1 MKRFFCY
8 LRLQYKKSAALTT
21 KILINTVLVIAS
33 AVLVFFA
40 ASRIFLNSRT
50 FEKARIAIVTQ
61 DTDLRTTLAIGLVG
75 EMESVKNICEF
86 LICSEEDANQGL
98 YDGTVE
104 AAIFLTPHIYDDI
117 NEGYNTP
124 VTVKFAKNSLFA
136 GDLFKGLIEDGERI
150 VRIVESAC
158 YAGGDAYEI
167 YEVNGSRAW
176 IEGTIFDIYVAK
188 ALSRNALY
196 KENVLEPRNG
206 FSIYHFYFAAILT
219 ACALITGI
227 SLGVFYQ
234 KNDRAVAWKLNSV
247 GLNPAVTGL
256 CRILVIATLLC
267 FILMILSVLTAC
279 AGPFAS
285 SAIVKMMTDQA
296 DSSAAVPLSGLAA
309 MLQSFS
315 FTRLL
320 HVFIWL
326 ILPLLSMGAFFHM
339 VYSFAD
345 DEVSGSRYS
354 LLAVLVLVILGGLLV
369 PGSYLPD
376 AFRTISRF
384 LPAVWWVEGIENA
397 AFGTLTLSG
406 LLPSLVIF
414 VICFLAAQ
422 IAERRQMA

>member
-1 MKRFFCY
+1 MNRFICY
-8 LRLQYKKSAALTT
+8 LRLQYKKSTALTI
-21 KILINTVLVIAS
+21 KILINTLLVIAA

-61 DTDLRTTLAIGLVG
+61 DNDLRTTLAIGLVG

-98 YDGTVE
+98 YDGNVE
-104 AAIFLTPHIYDDI
+104 AAIFLTPNIYDDI

-167 YEVNGSRAW
+167 YEVNASRAW

-188 ALSRNALY
+188 ALSRNTLY
-196 KENVLEPRNG
+196 TESVREPRNG
-206 FSIYHFYFAAILT
+206 FSIYHFYFAVILT

-234 KNDRAVAWKLNSV
+234 KSDRAVAWKLNSV

-256 CRILVIATLLC
+256 CRILVIASLLC
-267 FILMILSVLTAC
+267 FILMILSFLTAC
-279 AGPFAS
+279 AGPFVS
-285 SAIVKMMTDQA
+285 SAITKMMTDP
-296 DSSAAVPLSGLAA
+296 DNSSAAVPLSGLAA
-309 MLQSFS
+309 MLQN
-315 FTRLL
+315 FTFLRLF
-320 HVFIWL
+320 HVLAGL
-326 ILPLLSMGAFFHM
+326 IVPLLSMGAFFHM
-339 VYSFAD
+339 LYSFAD

-354 LLAVLVLVILGGLLV
+354 LLAVLLLVILGGLLV
-369 PGSYLPD
+369 PSSYLPGV
-376 AFRTISRF
+376 FRTISRC

-397 AFGTLTLSG
+397 AFGKLTPAG
-406 LLPSLVIF
+406 LLPSLLIL
-414 VICFLAAQ
+414 VICFLISQ

>member
-1 MKRFFCY
+1 
-8 LRLQYKKSAALTT
+8 
-21 KILINTVLVIAS
+21 
-33 AVLVFFA
+33 
-40 ASRIFLNSRT
+40 
-50 FEKARIAIVTQ
+50 
-61 DTDLRTTLAIGLVG
+61 
-75 EMESVKNICEF
+75 MESVKNICEF

-167 YEVNGSRAW
+167 YEVNASRAW

-188 ALSRNALY
+188 ALSRNILY

-256 CRILVIATLLC
+256 CRILVIASLLC
-267 FILMILSVLTAC
+267 FILMILS
-279 AGPFAS
+279 F
-285 SAIVKMMTDQA
+285 
-296 DSSAAVPLSGLAA
+296 
-309 MLQSFS
+309 
-315 FTRLL
+315 
-320 HVFIWL
+320 
-326 ILPLLSMGAFFHM
+326 
-339 VYSFAD
+339 
-345 DEVSGSRYS
+345 
-354 LLAVLVLVILGGLLV
+354 
-369 PGSYLPD
+369 
-376 AFRTISRF
+376 
-384 LPAVWWVEGIENA
+384 
-397 AFGTLTLSG
+397 
-406 LLPSLVIF
+406 
-414 VICFLAAQ
+414 
-422 IAERRQMA
+422 